1 MNESR
6 IKAYKV
12 HALTAGGTAV
22 MATFGLAQADII
34 KSDGPVSIPVTP
46 AAPAGVVLFSTAG
59 IEIAANNFLA
69 TGSSQ
74 QSDLAA
80 AVLVKGWTGT
90 SIASNVQFTDVN
102 AGITIDADLASA
114 TNPQTGGALN
124 LAAGNTQSTTKT
136 GSVGG
141 FATGSEMLLALSIDD
156 GVSGSLYGW
165 INYTLTY
172 LDLEGGFTLTINS
185 WAYNDVLGEGIIAG
199 QNQAA
204 ASNAVPGLGGLAA
217 LAIGA
222 AGVRSRRQRVA

>member
-6 IKAYKV
+6 IKAYKAY
-12 HALTAGGTAV
+12 ALTAGSGVAMVTLGV
-22 MATFGLAQADII
+22 AQADII
-34 KSDGPVSIPVTP
+34 TSDGSVSIPVSDSRY
-46 AAPAGVVLFSTAG
+46 AGIVTLFSTAG
-59 IEIAANNFLA
+59 IQVVANNFASGVWSTTTFNAAALVKA
-69 TGSSQ
+69 RTWSTLVTGSY
-74 QSDLAA
+74 
-80 AVLVKGWTGT
+80 
-90 SIASNVQFTDVN
+90 VQFTDVN
-102 AGITIDADLASA
+102 AGVTIDADLASETSA
-114 TNPQTGGALN
+114 QGRAIIMAEGSA
-124 LAAGNTQSTTKT
+124 QSTTKA
-136 GSVGG
+136 GYIGG
-141 FATGSEMLLALSIDD
+141 FETGSERLLALNIDD

-172 LDLEGGFTLTINS
+172 LEGGFTLTINS

>member
-6 IKAYKV
+6 IKAYKAY
-12 HALTAGGTAV
+12 ALTAGSGVALVTLGV
-22 MATFGLAQADII
+22 AQADII
-34 KSDGPVSIPVTP
+34 TSDESVSIPVS
-46 AAPAGVVLFSTAG
+46 AQGASSGVTLFSTAG
-59 IEIAANNFLA
+59 IQVVANNFA
-69 TGSSQ
+69 AGSWE
-74 QSDLAA
+74 QSNFSA
-80 AVLVKGWTGT
+80 AVLVKARTAST
-90 SIASNVQFTDVN
+90 IVSNVAFTDVN
-102 AGITIDADLASA
+102 AGMTIDADLASA
-114 TNPQTGGALN
+114 TDAQAGALN
-124 LAAGNTQSTTKT
+124 MVTGNAQNTSKS
-136 GSVGG
+136 GNIGG
-141 FATGSEMLLALSIDD
+141 FETGSERLLALNIQD

-172 LDLEGGFTLTINS
+172 LEGGFTLTINS